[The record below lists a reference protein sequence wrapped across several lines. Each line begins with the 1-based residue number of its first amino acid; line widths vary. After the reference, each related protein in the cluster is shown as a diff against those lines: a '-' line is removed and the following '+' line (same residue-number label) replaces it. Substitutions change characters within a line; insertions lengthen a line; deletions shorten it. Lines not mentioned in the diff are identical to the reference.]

1 MADSLRPPVLNPS
14 QLYKEEAKRDATRIR
29 IYNMVLSQ
37 IYNKVKAVARIPG
50 NERSLMYVIPEFIPG
65 TPRFDLGDATIYI
78 VWNLRN
84 AGYEVSYTYPN
95 LLVISWRSYDSKYQE
110 HTSPWSQV
118 LNSVRGTV
126 SDTMPSLFGLRPAT
140 APSTV
145 QAQAAPIIKRKTVL
159 KKTNE
164 YMPSSVSHG
173 SFGATTVGTTTATG
187 PMILGSRP
195 TVAAALSIPRLPG
208 QLNERHVSFV

>member
-37 IYNKVKAVARIPG
+37 IYNKVKAIARIPG

-65 TPRFDLGDATIYI
+65 TPRFDLGDATIYV

-126 SDTMPSLFGLRPAT
+126 TDTMPSLFGLRPAT
-140 APSTV
+140 APSGATT
-145 QAQAAPIIKRKTVL
+145 QTHTAAPIIKRKTVL

-164 YMPSSVSHG
+164 YVPTSAPS
-173 SFGATTVGTTTATG
+173 A
-187 PMILGSRP
+187 PMMLSAAP
-195 TVAAALSIPRLPG
+195 SVAATLSMPRLPG

>member
-126 SDTMPSLFGLRPAT
+126 TDTMPSLFGLRPAT
-140 APSTV
+140 APTN
-145 QAQAAPIIKRKTVL
+145 QTQGHAQTAPIIKRKTVL

-164 YMPSSVSHG
+164 YVPTSAPQAPFTLSPAPS
-173 SFGATTVGTTTATG
+173 
-187 PMILGSRP
+187 
-195 TVAAALSIPRLPG
+195 VAAALSIPRLPG